1 MPDEPRRH
9 PLARIMLRFVGGA
22 LLIALFATVAS
33 ATTFFEDV
41 GIISDAIG
49 GGVLIKSKALAPT
62 YAGQPVTIL
71 ILGSDSRAESKI
83 SYDRSDPHHS
93 DTIILM
99 RMNPQSGQTTLMSVP
114 RDLQASFTVAKGAY
128 AGNYNN
134 VKINTA
140 FTYGGPNE
148 TLSTVENLLHI
159 KVNDIVV
166 IDFQAFAFLVNGLG
180 CVFVDVDH
188 FYYNPYGT
196 GFAHIYIKPG
206 YRPLC
211 YYQALSY
218 VRYREGDSTYAR
230 DAREQDFIRQA
241 KQQLGIRSQLLTDP
255 NALDRL
261 LRSVGR
267 NISTNIRGENSTL
280 RLIEIAE
287 ASLDHPVRQVQFP
300 DVGSVFSASAGS
312 LQADPAP
319 AQLKATVD
327 NFLYGS
333 VPTTAPPST
342 PPPSSGGHHHHK
354 GHGSSTSAGGLGLI
368 ATPSYAIEDAKAMT
382 VGVPFPVEMPRLTSP
397 AGTQLEPD
405 DYFHFKE
412 VVPLGATFG
421 GLHYYGYRVTW
432 YDAAAAAGAYY
443 GIDGLDWTDPPLFN
457 NAPTST
463 IDGRT
468 YKFVLNGK
476 RYQDIGWIV
485 GKDMYWVS
493 NTVFDNLSN
502 KAMLA
507 IAESSSNV

>member
-1 MPDEPRRH
+1 
-9 PLARIMLRFVGGA
+9 MLRFFGGA
-22 LLIALFATVAS
+22 LLIALLATVAS

-71 ILGSDSRAESKI
+71 ILGSDSRALSHVAIDKE
-83 SYDRSDPHHS
+83 DPQHS

-114 RDLQASFTVAKGAY
+114 RDLEASYTVPSGAY
-128 AGNYNN
+128 AGDYHN

-140 FTYGGPNE
+140 FTYGGPSA
-148 TLSTVENLLHI
+148 TLETVEKLLHI

-166 IDFQAFAFLVNGLG
+166 IDFKAFAFLVNGLG

-196 GFAHIYIKPG
+196 GFAHIYIDPG

-241 KQQLGIRSQLLTDP
+241 KQQLGVRSQLLTDP
-255 NALDRL
+255 NALNTL

-267 NISTNIRGENSTL
+267 NISTNIRGESATL

-287 ASLDHPVRQVQFP
+287 ASIDHPVRQVQFP
-300 DVGSVFSASAGS
+300 DVGSVYTASAGS
-312 LQADPAP
+312 MQADPSP
-319 AQLKATVD
+319 ALLKATVD

-342 PPPSSGGHHHHK
+342 PPSSGKHHRKHK
-354 GHGSSTSAGGLGLI
+354 GHGSGTTAAGLGLI
-368 ATPSYAIEDAKAMT
+368 ATPSYAIDQAKALT
-382 VGVPFPVEMPRLTSP
+382 VRVPFPVEMPRLTSP
-397 AGTQLEPD
+397 AGSQLEPK
-405 DYFHFKE
+405 DYYAYKV
-412 VVPLGATFG
+412 VVPLAATFG
-421 GLHYYGYRVTW
+421 GLKYHGYRITW
-432 YDAAAAAGAYY
+432 YDGAAAAGAYY
-443 GIDGLDWTDPPLFN
+443 GIDGLDWTDPPLFH

-468 YKFVLNGK
+468 YEFVLNGK
-476 RYQDIGWIV
+476 RYQDIGWID
-485 GKDMYWVS
+485 GKDLYWVS
-493 NTVFDNLSN
+493 NTVFDNLSD

-507 IAESSSNV
+507 LAESSSKV